1 MSEKLS
7 RGEHLAPIGELTL
20 SYFVAGE
27 GPLLFVTSPGWG
39 IGSRYLQR
47 GLTPLLA
54 HFKTVFITTRGS
66 GFSTRPADS
75 AQMGSANMAD
85 DIDLL
90 RQYLGQPRIDL
101 LGHSNGGAIAISY
114 AARYAAPLR
123 KLVLTSSQLIG
134 FDASKSIQTFLQ
146 RATTDPR
153 YREAVPYI
161 GKPRP
166 EDDAGFRQHFLKTLP
181 LYLHD
186 PEANAATFESDMEG
200 PFSAWAYHAQAKVD
214 QSPAADQTSE
224 LDNIRAKTL
233 IIVGRHCWVCPVVI
247 SEHLNAKI
255 PDSRLQIFE
264 GSGHFPWIE
273 EPGRFFPAVIDF
285 LRSDCER
292 NPISSDR
299 WSAGRKR

>member
-1 MSEKLS
+1 MSEKLLP
-7 RGEHLAPIGELTL
+7 GEHIAPIGELRL
-20 SYFVAGE
+20 SYLVAGE

-47 GLTPLLA
+47 GLAPLLPR
-54 HFKTVFITTRGS
+54 FKIVFITTRGS
-66 GFSTRPADS
+66 GSSTRPADA
-75 AQMGSANMAD
+75 AQMGSTNMAD

-90 RQYLGQPRIDL
+90 RQYLGLPHIDL

-114 AARYAAPLR
+114 AARYGARLR
-123 KLVLTSSQLIG
+123 KLILTSCQLIG
-134 FDASKSIQTFLQ
+134 FDASKSIQAFLE
-146 RATTDPR
+146 RAAIEPR

-166 EDDAGFRQHFLKTLP
+166 EDDAEFRQHFLKILP

-186 PEANAATFESDMEG
+186 PEANAATFENDMGG

-214 QSPAADQTSE
+214 RSPTADQTSE

-233 IIVGRHCWVCPVVI
+233 IIVGRHCWVCPVAI
-247 SEHLNAKI
+247 SEHLHAKI
-255 PDSRLQIFE
+255 LDSRLQIFE

-273 EPGRFFPAVIDF
+273 EPERFFPAIVDF
-285 LRSDCER
+285 LGEGYD
-292 NPISSDR
+292 
-299 WSAGRKR
+299 